1 MKIGN
6 VIRELRK
13 SKGLTLEALAY
24 EAGMTGGN
32 ISRIERGE
40 IDPPV
45 GSLLKLCTALNIAA
59 SEVFFLMESA
69 PASTSALRE
78 EHQPYGHQCQQL
90 QLIFASMSSSQRKSA
105 LAILQTLQKQ
115 K

>member
-40 IDPPV
+40 IDPPI
-45 GSLLKLCTALNIAA
+45 GSLLKLCTALNVAA
-59 SEVFFLMESA
+59 SEVFFLLESA
-69 PASTSALRE
+69 PGSTSSLHE
-78 EHQPYGHQCQQL
+78 THQHYSHQSQQL
-90 QLIFASMSSSQRKSA
+90 QLIFAAMSPSQRKSA
-105 LAILQTLQKQ
+105 LEILQTLQKQ